1 MKEADIFSFIPVAS
15 SKSGKEL
22 LRYWKADFKCV
33 HRKELQIQKQ
43 HSWSKTRV
51 GKKKRLPSSMPFISG
66 FFPGNCGSL
75 REHSMLFV
83 RGSIV

>member
-51 GKKKRLPSSMPFISG
+51 GKKNACLPPCHSYLD
-66 FFPGNCGSL
+66 FFPAIADLS
-75 REHSMLFV
+75 
-83 RGSIV
+83 GSIRCYSLEDR